1 MGKIICLQHPRR
13 DKLQG
18 WERKF
23 HVKILV
29 TNDDGI
35 FADGLI
41 ALVKEL
47 KNIADIVVVAPD
59 RELSAMGTTIS
70 LHQPVRARKATPVA
84 SGVESY
90 AVEGTPA
97 DCVILALGKLARDEI
112 DLVVSGI
119 NRGAN
124 LGDDVLISGTVGAA
138 IQGCLHGLPAL
149 AISAKWGDNLYFD
162 DAAKFATLLVRKVET
177 GVIPT
182 DICLNVNLPNLPLA
196 KIKGVKITYPARQ
209 SHTDTIEER
218 YNNGR
223 SYYWFVRQRL
233 NKPVDE
239 KTDTWAIEEG
249 NISISPL
256 LTREVNKP
264 SPLLPD
270 NLCSDLFRELQQL
283 L

>member
-1 MGKIICLQHPRR
+1 M
-13 DKLQG
+13 
-18 WERKF
+18 
-23 HVKILV
+23 KILV

-47 KNIADIVVVAPD
+47 KKIAQVVVVAPD
-59 RELSAMGTTIS
+59 RELSAIGTTVS
-70 LHQPVRARKATPVA
+70 LHQPVRVRKATPVA

-97 DCVILALGKLARDEI
+97 DCVILALGKLAKDKI
-112 DLVVSGI
+112 GLVISGI

-138 IQGCLHGLPAL
+138 LQGSLHGLPAF
-149 AISAKWGDNLYFD
+149 AISATRGDNFYFD
-162 DAAKFATLLVRKVET
+162 DAAKFAALLARKFES

-182 DICLNVNLPNLPLA
+182 DICLNINLPNLPRG
-196 KIKGVKITYPARQ
+196 KINGVKITYPARH

-223 SYYWFVRQRL
+223 QYYWFVRQRL
-233 NKPVDE
+233 NRPVDE
-239 KTDTWAIEEG
+239 KTDTWALENG

-256 LTREVNKP
+256 LISQVKKAST
-264 SPLLPD
+264 PLSD
-270 NLCSDLFRELQQL
+270 NLCSDLFYEFQQVI
-283 L
+283 

>member
-1 MGKIICLQHPRR
+1 M
-13 DKLQG
+13 
-18 WERKF
+18 
-23 HVKILV
+23 KILV

-35 FADGLI
+35 FADGLK
-41 ALVKEL
+41 ALVGEL
-47 KNIADIVVVAPD
+47 KSIADVIVVAPD
-59 RELSAMGTTIS
+59 RELSAMGTTVS
-70 LHQPVRARKATPVA
+70 LHQPVRARRATPVA

-97 DCVILALGKLARDEI
+97 DCVILALGKLAKDKIE
-112 DLVVSGI
+112 LVISGI

-138 IQGCLHGLPAL
+138 LQASLHGLPAL
-149 AISAKWGDNLYFD
+149 AISTSLGDTFYFD
-162 DAAKFATLLVRKVET
+162 DAAKFAALLARKIES
-177 GVIPT
+177 GVIPA
-182 DICLNVNLPNLPLA
+182 DICLNVNLPNLPRG
-196 KIKGVKITYPARQ
+196 KITGVKITYPASR

-223 SYYWFVRQRL
+223 QYYWFVRQRL

-239 KTDTWAIEEG
+239 KTDTWALEQG

-264 SPLLPD
+264 SPPLPD
-270 NLCSDLFRELQQL
+270 KLCSDLLQELQQL
-283 L
+283 I

>member
-1 MGKIICLQHPRR
+1 M
-13 DKLQG
+13 
-18 WERKF
+18 
-23 HVKILV
+23 KILV

-47 KNIADIVVVAPD
+47 NKIAEVVVVAPD
-59 RELSAMGTTIS
+59 RELSAMGTTVS

-84 SGVESY
+84 DGVESY

-97 DCVILALGKLARDEI
+97 DCVILALGKLAKDEI
-112 DLVVSGI
+112 NLIISGI

-138 IQGCLHGLPAL
+138 LQGSLHGLPAL
-149 AISAKWGDNLYFD
+149 AISASWGDNFYFD
-162 DAAKFATLLVRKVET
+162 DAAKFAAMLAKRIES
-177 GVIPT
+177 GVIPA
-182 DICLNVNLPNLPLA
+182 DICLNVNLPNLPRE
-196 KIKGVKITYPARQ
+196 KITGVKITCPARY

-223 SYYWFVRQRL
+223 QYYWFVRKRV
-233 NKPVDE
+233 NKAVDDN
-239 KTDTWAIEEG
+239 TDTWAIEQG

-256 LTREVNKP
+256 LTSHANKP
-264 SPLLPD
+264 LSPLPD
-270 NLCSDLFRELQQL
+270 SLCSELFSEFKQGV
-283 L
+283 

>member
-1 MGKIICLQHPRR
+1 M
-13 DKLQG
+13 
-18 WERKF
+18 
-23 HVKILV
+23 KILA

-47 KNIADIVVVAPD
+47 KNIAQVVVVAPD
-59 RELSAMGTTIS
+59 RELSAMGTTVS

-84 SGVESY
+84 AGVESY

-97 DCVILALGKLARDEI
+97 DCVILALGKLVNDKI

-138 IQGCLHGLPAL
+138 IQGSLHGLPAL
-149 AISAKWGDNLYFD
+149 AVSTALGNNFYFD
-162 DAAKFATLLVRKVET
+162 DAAKFAALLARKTES
-177 GVIPT
+177 GIIPA
-182 DICLNVNLPNLPLA
+182 DICLNVNLPNLPRG
-196 KIKGVKITYPARQ
+196 KITGVKITYPASR
-209 SHTDTIEER
+209 SHTDIIEER

-223 SYYWFVRQRL
+223 SYYWFVRQRI
-233 NKPVDE
+233 NKSVDE
-239 KTDTWAIEEG
+239 KTDTWAIEQG

-256 LTREVNKP
+256 LTSQVNKP
-264 SPLLPD
+264 SLPIPD
-270 NLCSDLFRELQQL
+270 SLCSDLLYEFQQI
-283 L
+283 